1 MGSPEPKQRPV
12 QPETDDL
19 DFAWDES
26 FPTRPPRQSEAP
38 ASASGPPPHPRL
50 RAASSFPPPSAAG
63 VTPLPLMDS
72 SPVVAIDELPEQAE
86 PRARER
92 MITLPDEDPLRYDVG
107 YNKDRDVTRD
117 SMPTIPDIN
126 PLRHD
131 LAAEAESEAESETEP
146 PASTPGQ
153 SKNPA

>member
-1 MGSPEPKQRPV
+1 MGSPEPKQPSA
-12 QPETDDL
+12 PLEADDL
-19 DFAWDES
+19 DFAWDDS
-26 FPTRPPRQSEAP
+26 FPTRPSPSKSSPPEAP

-50 RAASSFPPPSAAG
+50 RAANSFPPAAG
-63 VTPLPLMDS
+63 ATPLPLDS
-72 SPVVAIDELPEQAE
+72 SPAVAIDEMPEPAE

-107 YNKDRDVTRD
+107 YNKERDITRD

-131 LAAEAESEAESETEP
+131 VAADPEAPSE
-146 PASTPGQ
+146 PAAAAPSSGQ
-153 SKNPA
+153 PKNPA